1 MTTPMIPATA
11 ASIAASLFRQ
21 LDEQTARDLSN
32 YLASVADSQGATRAS
47 LVSSLRLA
55 LDAEIKKGD
64 ESVDLFRKREADG
77 RKPS

>member
-1 MTTPMIPATA
+1 MTTPMIPATDL
-11 ASIAASLFRQ
+11 AASLFRQ
-21 LDEQTARDLSN
+21 LDEKTAADLRG
-32 YLASVADSQGATRAS
+32 YIAHATAMGLMCATR
-47 LVSSLRLA
+47 VDSLRLA